1 MENLS
6 KLEHPKGLYLLF
18 LVEMWERF
26 SFYGMRAL
34 IVLYMVQHLMFSTE
48 KAGNIYGLYTG
59 LIYLTPLLGGYLA
72 DRFFGQRKCITTG
85 AILMSIGLFMLASGN
100 NNLFFIALFF
110 MIAANGFFKSNI
122 SSVLGLLYGDDDSK
136 KDSGYTI
143 FYMGINTGAFLSPL
157 VCGTIAVKYGYHYG
171 FATAGVGML
180 IGLLCYKIFEN
191 KLLGKCGLYPIK
203 TLNNNCSD
211 SEELNEKQR
220 KQLFALL
227 GLLIF
232 TIVFWTCFEQAGSSL
247 TLFAEYSTNR
257 VIGSYTIPTGYF
269 QSLNPFYIITLAPLI
284 TLLWSYLKTKKKEP
298 TSVEKFTIALGLISA
313 AYLVMAYA
321 GYLSEIS
328 LVSPLWLVLVY
339 LIMTLAELCLSPIGL
354 SLVSKL
360 APKKFLSLMM
370 GVWFL
375 TSFIGN
381 TLAGF
386 WGGKY
391 GTISNV
397 ALFLTLAGVSFI
409 ACLILS
415 CLTKKFNKF
424 I

>member
-1 MENLS
+1 
-6 KLEHPKGLYLLF
+6 
-18 LVEMWERF
+18 
-26 SFYGMRAL
+26 
-34 IVLYMVQHLMFSTE
+34 
-48 KAGNIYGLYTG
+48 
-59 LIYLTPLLGGYLA
+59 
-72 DRFFGQRKCITTG
+72 
-85 AILMSIGLFMLASGN
+85 
-100 NNLFFIALFF
+100 
-110 MIAANGFFKSNI
+110 
-122 SSVLGLLYGDDDSK
+122 
-136 KDSGYTI
+136 
-143 FYMGINTGAFLSPL
+143 
-157 VCGTIAVKYGYHYG
+157 
-171 FATAGVGML
+171 
-180 IGLLCYKIFEN
+180 
-191 KLLGKCGLYPIK
+191 
-203 TLNNNCSD
+203 
-211 SEELNEKQR
+211 
-220 KQLFALL
+220 
-227 GLLIF
+227 
-232 TIVFWTCFEQAGSSL
+232 
-247 TLFAEYSTNR
+247 
-257 VIGSYTIPTGYF
+257 
-269 QSLNPFYIITLAPLI
+269 
-284 TLLWSYLKTKKKEP
+284 
-298 TSVEKFTIALGLISA
+298 
-313 AYLVMAYA
+313 MAYA

-397 ALFLTLAGVSFI
+397 ALCLTLAGVSVI